1 MKKSILLNSDIS
13 RVVSQMGHFDT
24 LTIGDAGLP
33 IPDEVER
40 IDLAIKLGIPS
51 FLDTFDAVMSELC
64 VQKMTI
70 AKEASE
76 KNKVL
81 FNFFVSYCK
90 KNKIQ
95 LTQVSHE
102 EFKVLTKNSRAVIRT
117 GECKPYANVILESG
131 VTF

>member
-1 MKKSILLNSDIS
+1 MKKSVLLNSGIS
-13 RVVSQMGHFDT
+13 RVISQMGHFDT

-33 IPDEVER
+33 VPDGVER
-40 IDLAIKLGIPS
+40 IDLAVKLGIPP
-51 FLDTFDAVMSELC
+51 FLDTLDAVMSELC

-76 KNKVL
+76 KNKKL
-81 FNFFVSYCK
+81 FDFFVSYCK

-95 LTQVSHE
+95 LAQVSHE
-102 EFKVLTKNSRAVIRT
+102 EFKVLTKNSKAIVRT